1 MKKVLI
7 ESDFKPRRNS
17 IKKPLEIVQAVT
29 NLRNMDEN
37 IKTYINIDL
46 HQNVLKS
53 ISSGLN
59 MNNLKISS
67 QDIIEFSTC
76 QNIEKAQNNLIGL
89 IVKVNKI
96 DEDTE
101 FLDEFDAL
109 IVDVHYDNK
118 NTVRLIP
125 ISYDISIASEK
136 SIIVETPPANLILNS
151 SKFSKFA
158 LLTEFEISMFTDNVD
173 LKSNSGFFTKDEMQK
188 IINYADTSSINYLNL
203 AYYNIVTPVVDF
215 FDTRLTKRNLIFN
228 DLTSVSNSAQEYI
241 LKRREKMYSENST
254 KKSNNLSYYDAVDV
268 VLNLDMK
275 TSTQDNP
282 KIVNTF
288 DQLERVLAN
297 VA

>member
-1 MKKVLI
+1 
-7 ESDFKPRRNS
+7 
-17 IKKPLEIVQAVT
+17 
-29 NLRNMDEN
+29 
-37 IKTYINIDL
+37 
-46 HQNVLKS
+46 
-53 ISSGLN
+53 

-158 LLTEFEISMFTDNVD
+158 LLTEFEISMFMDNVD

-203 AYYNIVTPVVDF
+203 AYYNIGTPVVDF

-268 VLNLDMK
+268 VFNLDMK

-288 DQLERVLAN
+288 SQLERVLAN

>member
-203 AYYNIVTPVVDF
+203 SYYNIGTPVVDF

-268 VLNLDMK
+268 VFNLDMK

-288 DQLERVLAN
+288 SQLERVLAN

>member
-136 SIIVETPPANLILNS
+136 SIIVETPPANLFLNS

-203 AYYNIVTPVVDF
+203 SYYNIGTPVVDF

-228 DLTSVSNSAQEYI
+228 DLTSMSNSAQEYI
-241 LKRREKMYSENST
+241 LQRREKMYSENST

-268 VLNLDMK
+268 VFNLDMK

>member
-1 MKKVLI
+1 MKKVLV

-203 AYYNIVTPVVDF
+203 SYYNIGTPVVDF

-268 VLNLDMK
+268 VFNLDMK

>member
-203 AYYNIVTPVVDF
+203 AYYNIGTPVVDF

-268 VLNLDMK
+268 VFNLDMK

>member
-158 LLTEFEISMFTDNVD
+158 LLTEFEISMFMDNVD

-203 AYYNIVTPVVDF
+203 AYYNIGTPVVDF

-268 VLNLDMK
+268 VFNLDMK

>member
-136 SIIVETPPANLILNS
+136 SIIVKTPPANLILNS

-203 AYYNIVTPVVDF
+203 SYYNIGTPVVDF

-268 VLNLDMK
+268 VFNLDMK

>member
-158 LLTEFEISMFTDNVD
+158 LLTEFEISMFMDNVD

-203 AYYNIVTPVVDF
+203 AYYNIGTPVVDF

-254 KKSNNLSYYDAVDV
+254 RKNNNLSYYDAVDV
-268 VLNLDMK
+268 VFNLDMK

>member
-203 AYYNIVTPVVDF
+203 SYYNIGTPVVDF

-254 KKSNNLSYYDAVDV
+254 KKSNNISYYDAVDV
-268 VLNLDMK
+268 VFNLDMK

-288 DQLERVLAN
+288 SQLERVLAN

>member
-59 MNNLKISS
+59 MNNLRISS

-136 SIIVETPPANLILNS
+136 SIIVKTPPANLILNS

-203 AYYNIVTPVVDF
+203 AYYNIGTPVVDF

-268 VLNLDMK
+268 VFNLDMK

>member
-1 MKKVLI
+1 
-7 ESDFKPRRNS
+7 
-17 IKKPLEIVQAVT
+17 
-29 NLRNMDEN
+29 
-37 IKTYINIDL
+37 
-46 HQNVLKS
+46 
-53 ISSGLN
+53 
-59 MNNLKISS
+59 
-67 QDIIEFSTC
+67 
-76 QNIEKAQNNLIGL
+76 
-89 IVKVNKI
+89 
-96 DEDTE
+96 
-101 FLDEFDAL
+101 
-109 IVDVHYDNK
+109 
-118 NTVRLIP
+118 
-125 ISYDISIASEK
+125 
-136 SIIVETPPANLILNS
+136 
-151 SKFSKFA
+151 
-158 LLTEFEISMFTDNVD
+158 MFMDNVD

-203 AYYNIVTPVVDF
+203 AYYNIGTPVVDF

-268 VLNLDMK
+268 VFNLDMK

>member
-1 MKKVLI
+1 MKKVLV

-203 AYYNIVTPVVDF
+203 SYYNIGTPVVDF

-268 VLNLDMK
+268 VFNLDMK

-288 DQLERVLAN
+288 SQLERVLAN

>member
-1 MKKVLI
+1 MKKVLV

-109 IVDVHYDNK
+109 IADVHYDNK

-203 AYYNIVTPVVDF
+203 SYYNIGTPVVDF

-268 VLNLDMK
+268 VFNLDMK

>member
-188 IINYADTSSINYLNL
+188 IINYADTSSINCLNL
-203 AYYNIVTPVVDF
+203 SYYNIGTPVVDF

-228 DLTSVSNSAQEYI
+228 DLTSMSNSAQEYI
-241 LKRREKMYSENST
+241 LQRREKMYSENST

-268 VLNLDMK
+268 VFNLDMK

>member
-203 AYYNIVTPVVDF
+203 AYYNIGTPVVDF